1 MSRVEQ
7 FISTGSPK
15 QFLLGIFLS
24 TLLCGCAGRHP
35 VVDRR
40 QPLDESG
47 NPSLK
52 NRGVAGSATSIRSK
66 PGHARSSALA
76 ARSASASPRINSQA
90 YDAQGYVEEGHASW
104 YGAPF
109 HGRRAANG
117 EVYDMN
123 QLTAAHRTLPFDT
136 VVRVTNLINGLS
148 ADVRITDRGPFVEN
162 RLIDLSHAAA
172 DAIGMLRAGV
182 ERVRLEVISGANP
195 NAGYFTVQVGA
206 FRDRDK
212 AARLRD
218 RLLRIYSP
226 VFIETNSTPLGI
238 FHCVHVGKI
247 LGEDAA
253 VQFAEAL
260 QRTEKGIT
268 PFVVRLD
275 ENLAEEKLNE
285 R

>member
-1 MSRVEQ
+1 MSRVEH
-7 FISTGSPK
+7 FTSTCLPNR
-15 QFLLGIFLS
+15 FLLGFFLS
-24 TLLCGCAGRHP
+24 VLVWGCAGRHP

-40 QPLDESG
+40 PPSDSD
-47 NPSLK
+47 NPSLS
-52 NRGVAGSATSIRSK
+52 NRGVVSSATSIRPK
-66 PGHARSSALA
+66 TGHARSSALA
-76 ARSASASPRINSQA
+76 ATSSRAASRPAASPRI
-90 YDAQGYVEEGHASW
+90 DAQGYVEEGHASW

-117 EVYDMN
+117 EIYDMH

-162 RLIDLSHAAA
+162 RVIDLSHAAA

-182 ERVRLEVISGANP
+182 ERVRLEVLSGANP
-195 NAGYFTVQVGA
+195 TAGYFTVQVGA
-206 FRDRDK
+206 FHDRDK
-212 AARLRD
+212 AVGLRD
-218 RLLRIYSP
+218 RLLRVYSP

-238 FHCVHVGKI
+238 FHRVHVGKI

-253 VQFAEAL
+253 YQFAEAL

-275 ENLAEEKLNE
+275 ANLAEEKFDE